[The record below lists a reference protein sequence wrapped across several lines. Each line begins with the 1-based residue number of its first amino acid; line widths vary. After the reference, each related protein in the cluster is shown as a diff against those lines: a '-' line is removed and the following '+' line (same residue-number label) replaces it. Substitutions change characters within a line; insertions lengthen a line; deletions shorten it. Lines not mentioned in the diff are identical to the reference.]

1 MATTTPNYG
10 WPVPTST
17 DLVKNGATAI
27 EALGD
32 AIDASIAELKGGT
45 TGQVLSKTSNTDM
58 DFTWVAQDDS
68 NAIQNSIV
76 NAKGDLIGASAND
89 TPAILSV
96 GNNGETLVADSS
108 TSVGLRYNPQN
119 VLVNPV
125 INGGFDIWQRGTS
138 KLNGQ
143 NSYVADRWIGSQATV
158 TTFSR
163 QNVSDSTNLPNIQYC
178 LRAQRTSGSAQTD
191 QMNISQSMETV
202 NSIPYAGKPITF
214 SFYARA
220 GANYSATSSLLN
232 AQMITGTGTDQ
243 NVYTVGY
250 TGSATLIN
258 QNATL
263 TTTWQRFAYTGTV
276 ASNVT
281 EIGLTFV
288 GQTTGT
294 AGANDWYEITGIQ
307 IDVGT
312 YTASSAPTFR
322 RTGGSIQGELAAC
335 QRYYE
340 RTGGTDVYA
349 SMGTGIGQ
357 TATAIRI
364 VTPYKVTKRV
374 TPTAIDYSTLQVNDG
389 STIIAVSSL
398 SLAATNVNNNFG
410 SLDVVIASGGT
421 QYRPYFL
428 GANNSASAYLGF
440 SAEL

>member
-1 MATTTPNYG
+1 LAAGEIGFESDTNKFKIGTGSTAWASLPYASNISPLTT
-10 WPVPTST
+10 
-17 DLVKNGATAI
+17 
-27 EALGD
+27 
-32 AIDASIAELKGGT
+32 
-45 TGQVLSKTSNTDM
+45 
-58 DFTWVAQDDS
+58 
-68 NAIQNSIV
+68 
-76 NAKGDLIGASAND
+76 KGDLYTYSTDNARLAVGA
-89 TPAILSV
+89 
-96 GNNGETLVADSS
+96 NGETLVADSS
-108 TSVGLRYNPQN
+108 TSTGLRYNPQN

-232 AQMITGTGTDQ
+232 AQVTTGTGTDQ

-250 TGSATLIN
+250 TGGVTLIS

-322 RTGGSIQGELAAC
+322 RTGGTIQGELAAC
-335 QRYYE
+335 QRYFQLITGFGDTAGVWYTTSAASLSYKCPVLM
-340 RTGGTDVYA
+340 RTTPTPTFNTTYTNAVDQVGIALRTPTGYSAAYSGITGITFLATGASGATIGYPAIYVGGTH
-349 SMGTGIGQ
+349 Q
-357 TATAIRI
+357 
-364 VTPYKVTKRV
+364 
-374 TPTAIDYSTLQVNDG
+374 L
-389 STIIAVSSL
+389 
-398 SLAATNVNNNFG
+398 
-410 SLDVVIASGGT
+410 
-421 QYRPYFL
+421 
-428 GANNSASAYLGF
+428 

>member
-1 MATTTPNYG
+1 MTKARSN
-10 WPVPTST
+10 
-17 DLVKNGATAI
+17 ATA
-27 EALGD
+27 EA
-32 AIDASIAELKGGT
+32 
-45 TGQVLSKTSNTDM
+45 
-58 DFTWVAQDDS
+58 
-68 NAIQNSIV
+68 
-76 NAKGDLIGASAND
+76 AKGDLRAGTGTNLSG
-89 TPAILSV
+89 ILAV
-96 GNNGETLVADSS
+96 GSNGDTLVADSS
-108 TSVGLRYNPQN
+108 ASTGLRYNPQN

-232 AQMITGTGTDQ
+232 AQVTTGTGTDQ

-250 TGSATLIN
+250 TGGATLIS

-312 YTASSAPTFR
+312 YTASTAPTFR
-322 RTGGSIQGELAAC
+322 RTGGTLQGELSAA
-335 QRYYE
+335 QRYYYRIPYSE
-340 RTGGTDVYA
+340 VSQVFGVANAISTTTGVA
-349 SMGTGIGQ
+349 WIPFP
-357 TATAIRI
+357 
-364 VTPYKVTKRV
+364 VTMRKA
-374 TPTAIDYSTLQVNDG
+374 PTALDTTGSAGDYSLLSAAGSGLQCN
-389 STIIAVSSL
+389 AVPTFNQGFTNGAGV
-398 SLAATNVNNNFG
+398 AATVG
-410 SLDVVIASGGT
+410 SGLVAGNIT
-421 QYRPYFL
+421 RL
-428 GANNSASAYLGF
+428 GAYAFAQPYLGW

>member
-1 MATTTPNYG
+1 MAVQTQIQTRRGTAAS
-10 WPVPTST
+10 WTST
-17 DLVKNGATAI
+17 NPTLAAGEIGFESDTNKFKIGTGSTAW
-27 EALGD
+27 
-32 AIDASIAELKGGT
+32 ASLPYASNISPLT
-45 TGQVLSKTSNTDM
+45 T
-58 DFTWVAQDDS
+58 
-68 NAIQNSIV
+68 
-76 NAKGDLIGASAND
+76 KGDLYTYSTDNARLAVGA
-89 TPAILSV
+89 
-96 GNNGETLVADSS
+96 NGETLVADSS
-108 TSVGLRYNPQN
+108 TSTGLRYNPQN

-232 AQMITGTGTDQ
+232 AQVTTGTGTDQ

-250 TGSATLIN
+250 TGGVTLIS

-322 RTGGSIQGELAAC
+322 RTGGTIQGELAAC
-335 QRYYE
+335 QRYFQLITGFGDTAGVWYTTSAASLSYKCPVLM
-340 RTGGTDVYA
+340 RTTPTPTFNTTYTNAVDQVGIALRTPTGYSAAYSGITGITFLATGASGATIGYPAIYVGGTH
-349 SMGTGIGQ
+349 Q
-357 TATAIRI
+357 
-364 VTPYKVTKRV
+364 
-374 TPTAIDYSTLQVNDG
+374 L
-389 STIIAVSSL
+389 
-398 SLAATNVNNNFG
+398 
-410 SLDVVIASGGT
+410 
-421 QYRPYFL
+421 
-428 GANNSASAYLGF
+428 